1 MAHLVEQMAYV
12 GQTPWHGL
20 GNQLAP
26 KQSIDVW
33 AKQAGMDWDILDTPV
48 RFVTSKTNKQF
59 GEILSFDDNKV
70 LYRSDTHAPLS
81 VVSQRYQLVQPREIL
96 EFYRDLTKISGFEL
110 ETAGV
115 LKGGKKFWALAR
127 TGQDFA
133 LKGNDVTNAYVLLA
147 TACDGTLAT
156 TAQFTSI
163 RVVCNNT
170 LAVAL
175 NGCSSAVK
183 VPHSTKF
190 DAQAVKK
197 QLGISVSAWDE
208 FMYRMKTLSD
218 RKVKSKEAE
227 NFFLR
232 VFSEPSKE
240 GFGKSAAFGKTNER
254 SMATALELFEGRGR
268 GADLASSKS
277 TAFGLLNAVTEFV
290 DHERRARSTDNR
302 LDSAWFGQGA
312 TIKQNALELAL
323 SMAA

>member
-1 MAHLVEQMAYV
+1 MAHLVENMAYV

-20 GNQLAP
+20 GNALAP
-26 KQSIDVW
+26 RQSLDVW

-70 LYRSDTHAPLS
+70 LYRSDTQAPLS
-81 VVSQRYQLVQPREIL
+81 VVSSRYHVVQPREIL
-96 EFYRDLTKISGFEL
+96 EFYRDLTKVSGFEL

-115 LKGGKKFWALAR
+115 LKGGKKFWALAK
-127 TGQDFA
+127 TGQDFT
-133 LKGNDVTNAYVLLA
+133 LKGNDLTNGYLLLA

-175 NGCSSAVK
+175 GDNKGCVK
-183 VPHSTKF
+183 VPHNTKF
-190 DAQAVKK
+190 DPQAVKR
-197 QLGISVSAWDE
+197 QLGISVSSWDE
-208 FMYRMKTLSD
+208 FMYRMKTLSE
-218 RKVKSKEAE
+218 RKVKPREAQNYFLKVFTDQSKPGVG
-227 NFFLR
+227 L
-232 VFSEPSKE
+232 S
-240 GFGKSAAFGKTNER
+240 NER
-254 SMATALELFEGRGR
+254 AMSKSLELFEGRGR
-268 GADLASSKS
+268 GADLASAKG

-290 DHERRARSTDNR
+290 DHERKARSVDNR

-312 TIKQNALELAL
+312 SIKQTALEQAL
-323 SMAA
+323 LMAA